1 MSIIPHNKGFVQV
14 SFSSI
19 ARSEGRNTAFQPS
32 KVGFFSRSLVES
44 YALYDQGFNVF
55 PLPFGHKNG
64 YPWKT
69 LQYTRVPRQHP
80 ELGLGKLTLGDCN
93 LAVMCGSTS
102 GNLFVIDCE
111 TPQILGAHMK
121 KLMQRRIPLWVVR
134 TARGGHIYLRSATG
148 EVSSIPSGTLPY
160 AEVRGRGGYVLAPPS
175 LHPSGVR
182 YRWLLRQ
189 GNHVPVVDPAQIDW
203 LTDASGQ
210 PVRLA
215 VQPRARRSRPLHAI
229 SPLSALS
236 ATTRDYLQRGALL
249 PEGTRNNRLFAAAC
263 DMLGNAYTPEETRQ
277 MLFPVALASGLSPY
291 ETDKT
296 LESASAR
303 QRTPSRPQASPSP
316 AGHQLWK
323 LALFY
328 ATLHPWRGAAAA
340 TERAVFL
347 ALVERARLSVN
358 QRGVFRASIRELAAL
373 ARAGINTVQRVLTRF
388 QLADTPLLFHVGQDA
403 LSGANTWRF
412 SDYLLN
418 QARRHLARNP
428 QAVVPAHWQHYTD
441 ALFNSDAAERGAVGK
456 SAMFLYQWM
465 RCHDEPL
472 MPARLAAA
480 SGLSRNQVNYSLA
493 RLRALGLVLRLSTG
507 WVAHSLPLRALT
519 EHALRACPK
528 VAGRGAR
535 RRRLFMEERQRYA
548 ARILLKARL
557 QRDGRP
563 YQEALKHTLPVVLCR
578 DQLDED
584 IRWVL
589 DCKVAKVLFEAGGEC
604 TLENGVVLS
613 YCALD

>member
-1 MSIIPHNKGFVQV
+1 
-14 SFSSI
+14 
-19 ARSEGRNTAFQPS
+19 
-32 KVGFFSRSLVES
+32 VGFLSRSLVES

-55 PLPFGHKNG
+55 PLPFGHKKG

-93 LAVMCGSTS
+93 VAVMCGSTS

-111 TPQILGAHMK
+111 TPRMLGAHMK
-121 KLMQRRIPLWVVR
+121 KLMQRGIPLWVVR
-134 TARGGHIYLRSATG
+134 TARGGHIYLRSAKG
-148 EVSSIPSGTLPY
+148 EVNSIPSGTLPH

-175 LHPSGVR
+175 WHPSGAR

-189 GNHVPVVDPAQIDW
+189 GHHVPVVDPAVIDW
-203 LTDASGQ
+203 LTDMDGQ
-210 PVRLA
+210 PVKLT
-215 VQPRARRSRPLHAI
+215 VQPRARHSRPLHAI

-236 ATTRDYLQRGALL
+236 ATTRNYLQRGALL

-263 DMLGNAYTPEETRQ
+263 DMLGNAYTPEETRE
-277 MLFPVALASGLSPY
+277 MLLPPALASGLSPY
-291 ETDKT
+291 EIDKT
-296 LESASAR
+296 LNSASAR
-303 QRTPSRPQASPSP
+303 QRTPSRPQAAASP
-316 AGHQLWK
+316 ASHQLWK

-328 ATLHPWRGAAAA
+328 ATLHPWRGATAA

-358 QRGVFRASIRELAAL
+358 QRGVFRASTASSRML
-373 ARAGINTVQRVLTRF
+373 ARAGINTVQRVLTKF
-388 QLADTPLLFHVGQDA
+388 QLAAVPLLFHVGQDA

-412 SDYLLN
+412 SDHLLN
-418 QARRHLARNP
+418 QARRYLARHP
-428 QAVVPAHWQHYTD
+428 QAVVPAYWQHYSN

-465 RCHDEPL
+465 RCHDTPL

-480 SGLSRNQVNYSLA
+480 SGLSRNQVNYGLS
-493 RLRALGLVLRLSTG
+493 RLREMGLVVRVSCG
-507 WVAHSLPLRALT
+507 WAARSFSLRALT
-519 EHALRACPK
+519 DHVLAQRPQA
-528 VAGRGAR
+528 AGRGTR
-535 RRRLFMEERQRYA
+535 RRRLFLEERQRYA

-557 QRDGRP
+557 QREGRP
-563 YQEALKHTLPVVLCR
+563 YQDALKQTLPVVLCR

-589 DCKVAKVLFEAGGEC
+589 DCKVAKVLFESGGEC
-604 TLENGVVLS
+604 TLENGVVLR
-613 YCALD
+613 YCPFD